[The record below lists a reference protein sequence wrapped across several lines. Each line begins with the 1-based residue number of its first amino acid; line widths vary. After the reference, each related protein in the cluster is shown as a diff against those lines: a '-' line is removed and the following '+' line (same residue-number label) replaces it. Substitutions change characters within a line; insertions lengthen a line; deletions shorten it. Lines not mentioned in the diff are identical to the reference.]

1 MVPYLACI
9 SMYLNTGIVAF
20 ERTINQLKTYVY
32 AIAYTSMQLNTSQD
46 NLTTNQAVAG
56 SNPAGCA
63 IYFNELD
70 DF

>member
-1 MVPYLACI
+1 
-9 SMYLNTGIVAF
+9 MYLNTGIVAF